1 MIISPDKAKNI
12 CKNGANKRYPNDTSF
27 VSMKD
32 PMKSMFFEHFARAD
46 SDKESSHVVGKFSHS
61 GA

>member
-1 MIISPDKAKNI
+1 MNMCQNDAKNM
-12 CKNGANKRYPNDTSF
+12 CKNGAKNHRPNDISF
-27 VSMKD
+27 KGPKELV
-32 PMKSMFFEHFARAD
+32 KSALFGLFVWAD